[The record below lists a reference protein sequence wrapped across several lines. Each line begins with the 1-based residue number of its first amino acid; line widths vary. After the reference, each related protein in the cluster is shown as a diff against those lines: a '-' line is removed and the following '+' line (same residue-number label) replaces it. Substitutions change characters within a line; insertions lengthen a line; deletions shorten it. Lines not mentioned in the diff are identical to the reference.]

1 MNLLK
6 KLQMEYPI
14 VQAPMAGLTTPE
26 MVVASLEAGI
36 LGSIGAGYLNAD
48 QTRQFIREVK
58 KHSKKPFMINLFAH
72 EMPQIVQHQITMAKQ
87 ALVDAN
93 VDELVKRDQIEL
105 SNSLYDKQLE
115 VVLEEGVAAC
125 SFTFGLPTKSQIRD
139 LKEKGILV
147 LATATSIEEVRVM
160 EDLDIDAICL
170 QGTEAGGHRG
180 SFIEPFQYVP
190 LVDLLEQ
197 AVKITEKPLIVTGG
211 IATKSR
217 IDHLIDLGATAA
229 MIGTLFVV
237 CEESGASSAYKEA
250 ILQATSDT
258 TVMTSSFTGKPARGI
273 RNAFIDKMLMLPVAP
288 FPYQN
293 DLTKGI
299 RARSA
304 SNHSEANLSLWAG
317 TAACLAEPGT
327 VKEIVERL
335 TK

>member
-1 MNLLK
+1 
-6 KLQMEYPI
+6 MEYPI

-26 MVVASLEAGI
+26 MIIASLEAGI

-93 VDELVKRDQIEL
+93 VDELVKRDHIAL
-105 SNSLYDKQLE
+105 SNSLYEKQLH
-115 VVLEEGVAAC
+115 VVMEEGVAAC
-125 SFTFGLPTKSQIRD
+125 SFTFGLPTKSQIRQ
-139 LKEKGILV
+139 LKERGILV
-147 LATATSIEEVRVM
+147 LATATSIEEVRVID
-160 EDLDIDAICL
+160 ELDIDVICL

-180 SFIEPFQYVP
+180 SFIEPFQYIP
-190 LVDLLEQ
+190 LDDLLEQ
-197 AVKITEKPLIVTGG
+197 ALKITAKPLIVAGG

-217 IDHLIDLGATAA
+217 MNHVLSAGAASV
-229 MIGTLFVV
+229 MLGTLFAVS
-237 CEESGASSAYKEA
+237 EESAASSAYKEA

-273 RNAFIDKMLMLPVAP
+273 RNSFIDKMLMLPVAP
-288 FPYQN
+288 FPYQH

-304 SNHSEANLSLWAG
+304 SNHVKDNLSLWAG
-317 TAACLAEPGT
+317 TAACLAERGT